1 MQIELVKEKKYANEY
16 LNHLAVCKVVLF
28 MFKNK
33 KWTVDKKLF
42 TYFFSKYTVSTTVES
57 ILIRNGRT

>member
-1 MQIELVKEKKYANEY
+1 MEKKNENIKNM
-16 LNHLAVCKVVLF
+16 NHLAVCKVVLF

-42 TYFFSKYTVSTTVES
+42 TYFFQNKQLALQLKVY
-57 ILIRNGRT
+57 